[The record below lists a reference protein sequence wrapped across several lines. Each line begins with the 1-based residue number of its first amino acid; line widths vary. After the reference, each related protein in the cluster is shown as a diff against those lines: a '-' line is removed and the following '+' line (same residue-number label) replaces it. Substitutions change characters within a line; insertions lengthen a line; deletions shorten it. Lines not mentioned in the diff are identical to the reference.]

1 MIKTCLEQSY
11 FHDYKDGIVLKFV
24 ENTFWTA
31 LRFRERKLNFFK
43 LKLKFRKGFFKK
55 NRETY
60 QVSVIRSFGD
70 HFFSQDVERYA
81 QKTNTLF
88 LVSTPQKKDKKG
100 TFLKMAETPDMTLD
114 TSINYVLPRPWSTVS
129 GGLIFR
135 KNVFFLFFFLFYLI
149 RKWIVLT
156 KAARTKLTYSR
167 YRCRIHRIL
176 PSKNKKRSNRK
187 LQ

>member
-1 MIKTCLEQSY
+1 MIKTYLEQSY

-43 LKLKFRKGFFKK
+43 LKLKSRKGFFKK

-70 HFFSQDVERYA
+70 HFFSQDVERQV
-81 QKTNTLF
+81 QKTHTLF
-88 LVSTPQKKDKKG
+88 LVSTPKKNKKG

-114 TSINYVLPRPWSTVS
+114 TLLDTSINYVLPRLLSTVS
-129 GGLIFR
+129 GRLIFR
-135 KNVFFLFFFLFYLI
+135 ENVFSFFLFF
-149 RKWIVLT
+149 
-156 KAARTKLTYSR
+156 
-167 YRCRIHRIL
+167 IL
-176 PSKNKKRSNRK
+176 LGNE
-187 LQ
+187 